1 MTEIRPNQPTSTLSP
16 IRWAEPSGQAIG
28 AGADGSSVLDAGL
41 GTVEEIRTLLVPGA
55 VVPVFQPVVRLVDGR
70 VIGYEAL
77 ARFPKAPV
85 DRSPSEWFAMADAV
99 GLRVDLEMACWSAVA
114 RVGAPPDDALLFV
127 NTSPV
132 TLVDR
137 RLEVLRPTLPERLVL
152 ELTEQD
158 AVHDYEL
165 LRSRLQSW
173 SNDGVRLAID
183 DTGAGYS
190 SLQHVLQLA
199 PEFLK
204 LDRSLIE
211 GVDRDRSRRALVWS
225 LVAFAR
231 EVGATVIAEGVERQE
246 ELAVLREAGVHLA
259 QGWLL
264 GRPGPP
270 WPRNAFTPE
279 RDLAAVTPANAVE
292 EEERFLRSL
301 RHSRDATEAAT
312 AVCEHL
318 HRWGQL
324 MPSVYIA
331 RDGLLRCLAQRGYW
345 QILDGLPEGVGVLSS
360 VMRSGQRVALHDL
373 GPADFLEAAPGVV
386 AEIAVPLWVGARVIG
401 GLNVESLSP
410 LTAEAE
416 EEIDRCAAL
425 LSVRLAEVGTE
436 RADSPLARL
445 ARTSKELAGLSDHD
459 AIRRAVVRMACEV
472 SGMSSALLAERAP
485 DGTLALVETAGP
497 LADAFASIPEEHI
510 DRLAAMV
517 DRVSSCYTAGDVTG
531 RPVAGT
537 ETLREAGAIE
547 VAVLPLLSLGRRTG
561 VLVVAHTSAMHLSTE
576 EIEPLELLAAE
587 AGRCLDLA
595 STVAEL
601 RYRATRDPL
610 TDLENH
616 SAFYEALGSDRR
628 SFAVAMLDL
637 DGFKAVNDSA
647 GHLVGDHVLR
657 DVARAIEAALRTED
671 RVYRIGGDEFAAI
684 LPGLDLEAARVV
696 GKRVCAAAREVLA
709 PFGASLSVGITVP
722 LADEAATSFL
732 DRADRMLY
740 AAKRASGG
748 GVEVG

>member
-1 MTEIRPNQPTSTLSP
+1 MHGVESVDEIR
-16 IRWAEPSGQAIG
+16 A
-28 AGADGSSVLDAGL
+28 
-41 GTVEEIRTLLVPGA
+41 LLEPGA
-55 VVPVFQPVVRLVDGR
+55 VVPVFQPVVRLSDGH

-77 ARFPKAPV
+77 ARM
-85 DRSPSEWFAMADAV
+85 PSAATIRPPQEWFALADAV
-99 GLRVDLEMACWSAVA
+99 GLRVDLELACWAA
-114 RVGAPPDDALLFV
+114 IAAAGPPPDDAMLFV

-137 RLEVLRPTLPERLVL
+137 RLEALRPTLPDRLVL

-158 AVHDYEL
+158 AVSDYEL
-165 LRSRLQSW
+165 LKTRLQSW

-211 GVDRDRSRRALVWS
+211 NIDRERSRRALVWS

-231 EVGATVIAEGVERQE
+231 EVGATVIAEGVERRE
-246 ELAVLREAGVHLA
+246 ELTVLRAAGVHLA
-259 QGWLL
+259 QGFLL

-270 WPRNAFTPE
+270 WVAASLTATDDPVAVAVAVAAAGSGDEDDRFVRALSAA
-279 RDLAAVTPANAVE
+279 RDQ
-292 EEERFLRSL
+292 
-301 RHSRDATEAAT
+301 TEAAV

-324 MPSVYIA
+324 MPSVYVE

-345 QILDGLPEGVGVLSS
+345 QILDGLPAGVGVLASMLRTGVRVVANDVASS
-360 VMRSGQRVALHDL
+360 T
-373 GPADFLEAAPGVV
+373 DFLEAAPGVV
-386 AEIAVPLWVGARVIG
+386 AEMAVPLWVADRVVG

-410 LTAEAE
+410 LTAEAQAE
-416 EEIDRCAAL
+416 VDRCGVL
-425 LSVRLAEVGTE
+425 LARRLSEVGL
-436 RADSPLARL
+436 RRPDSPLARL
-445 ARTSKELAGLSDHD
+445 ARTSKELAGLAGLAEVRD
-459 AIRRAVVRMACEV
+459 AVVRMACEV
-472 SGMSSALLAERAP
+472 SGMSSAFLAQRDTA
-485 DGTLALVETAGP
+485 DALEIVETVGP
-497 LADAFASIPEEHI
+497 LGPAFQAIPAE
-510 DRLAAMV
+510 DVARLAAMV
-517 DRVSSCYTAGDVTG
+517 DRVSSCYTAGDLSG

-537 ETLREAGAIE
+537 ETLRASGAIE
-547 VAVLPLLSLGRRTG
+547 VAVLPLVSLGRRTG
-561 VLVVAHTSAMHLSTE
+561 ILVVAHTSAMHLSTD

-601 RYRATRDPL
+601 TYRATRDPL
-610 TDLENH
+610 TALENH
-616 SAFYEALGSDRR
+616 SAFHEALQASTGP
-628 SFAVAMLDL
+628 FAVAMIDL

-647 GHLVGDHVLR
+647 GHLTGDRLLR
-657 DVARAIEAALRTED
+657 DVAVAMQDALRDED

-684 LPGLDLEAARVV
+684 LPGIGPGAARGVGERLCEAAR
-696 GKRVCAAAREVLA
+696 AVLE

-722 LADEAATSFL
+722 LANEPPTSYL

-740 AAKRASGG
+740 AAKRATRGS
-748 GVEVG
+748 VAVG